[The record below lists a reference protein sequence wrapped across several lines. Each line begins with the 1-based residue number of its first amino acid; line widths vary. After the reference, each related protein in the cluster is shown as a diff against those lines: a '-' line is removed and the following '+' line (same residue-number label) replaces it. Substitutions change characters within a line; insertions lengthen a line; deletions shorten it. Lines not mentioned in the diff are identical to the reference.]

1 MTEYN
6 EPNRFCGECGA
17 YAAFGEPETTPEQNE
32 AILEGCKQCQGWQHM
47 GIQLL
52 NKDNVGQCWNC
63 MNQIDKELINTFLY
77 SSPKQIIETLI
88 GLLDNN
94 LLKHIKIIMV
104 FRQQLEK
111 CVKPLK
117 SVLLPPFSITLIN

>member
-63 MNQIDKELINTFLY
+63 MNQIDKELINTTSGEKLY
-77 SSPKQIIETLI
+77 IPYCLVKMSYVC
-88 GLLDNN
+88 GLKEEDICHSFKL
-94 LLKHIKIIMV
+94 
-104 FRQQLEK
+104 R
-111 CVKPLK
+111 
-117 SVLLPPFSITLIN
+117 